1 LTVVRGAIEVLMP
14 VLLQDERDGVL
25 LLTLN
30 RPEAL
35 NALSTELALALLGAV
50 EAAKSRRDIRA
61 VIITGAGDRAFCA
74 GADLRERRGL
84 NADEKWAQ
92 SRRLWDVNQAL
103 WTLPQA
109 VIAAVHGWCLG
120 GGFELA
126 LFSDLRIATPDAV
139 FSFPEMTL
147 GAYPGAGAAIAL
159 PRLIGP
165 ARAKEIF
172 FTARRIAG
180 EEALTLGIV
189 ERVVSRSE
197 LLQTAFELGEAM
209 KGCSPLGLAAVKA
222 MVNLGS
228 DLSFEEAIALNE
240 RLRRPL
246 EATKDYEE
254 GIRAHFEKRPAVF
267 RGE

>member
-1 LTVVRGAIEVLMP
+1 MP
-14 VLLQDERDGVL
+14 ILLQEERDGVQ

-35 NALSTELALALLGAV
+35 NALSTELALALLGALDAV
-50 EAAKSRRDIRA
+50 RTRRDVRA
-61 VIITGAGDRAFCA
+61 VIITGAGDRAFSA

-84 NADEKWAQ
+84 DPDEKWAQ

-103 WTLPQA
+103 WALPQA

-126 LFSDLRIATPDAV
+126 LFSDLRIATSDAV

-147 GAYPGAGAAIAL
+147 GAYPGAGGAIVL
-159 PRLIGP
+159 PRLVGP

-172 FTARRIAG
+172 FTARRIRG
-180 EEALTLGIV
+180 DDALALGIV
-189 ERVVSRSE
+189 ERIVPREE
-197 LLQTAFELGEAM
+197 LIETALLLAGAM
-209 KGCSPLGLAAVKA
+209 QRCSPLGLARVKQ
-222 MVNLGS
+222 MVNFGI
-228 DLSFEEAIALNE
+228 DLSFEEAVALNE

-254 GIRAHFEKRPAVF
+254 GIQAHFEKRPAVF